1 MFALLRK
8 QACQMHLKLRV
19 SVLLAGVARH
29 DSFGGKSS
37 SEKWRKKTK
46 NSFKTVDTG
55 YALWYY

>member
-1 MFALLRK
+1 
-8 QACQMHLKLRV
+8 MHLKLRV